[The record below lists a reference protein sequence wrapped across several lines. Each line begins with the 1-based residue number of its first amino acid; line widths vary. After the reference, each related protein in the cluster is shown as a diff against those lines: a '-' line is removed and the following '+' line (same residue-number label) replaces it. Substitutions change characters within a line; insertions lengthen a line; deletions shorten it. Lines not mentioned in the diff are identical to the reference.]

1 MGSRDTVTGHFPSFV
16 CQAGTIQDLTRDTVP
31 DGVVRGRNKP
41 LTANTEPKIGSQ
53 AHGPPRKARVADI
66 RRDLEPEWGVRPVW
80 RTSDGTSSRN
90 GAPRAG
96 MGRLG
101 DVERLGEVG
110 RLGEGGRLG
119 LVAWD

>member
-1 MGSRDTVTGHFPSFV
+1 MGFRDTVTGHFPSFV

-66 RRDLEPEWGVRPVW
+66 RRDLEPEWGASATW
-80 RTSDGTSSRN
+80 SDSAKS
-90 GAPRAG
+90 GASATWSDSAKSG
-96 MGRLG
+96 ASAKAA
-101 DVERLGEVG
+101 
-110 RLGEGGRLG
+110 
-119 LVAWD
+119 AWD